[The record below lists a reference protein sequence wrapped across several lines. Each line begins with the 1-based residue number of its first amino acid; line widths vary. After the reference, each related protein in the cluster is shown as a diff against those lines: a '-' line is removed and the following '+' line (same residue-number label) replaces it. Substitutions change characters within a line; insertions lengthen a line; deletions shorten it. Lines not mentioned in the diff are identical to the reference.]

1 MTFVGDFET
10 TVYDGQEYTEV
21 WASGVCNI
29 SDLSCV
35 IHNSIGE
42 TFSYLENIGEDVV
55 IYYHNLRFDGEFYVS
70 YLLNKLKYKYYEG
83 PRKKKKTFKCVISDA
98 GLWFNITITTPKN
111 IISIRDS
118 LKLIPLSI
126 ETMGVAFNTDHRK
139 STIEYKGFR
148 KAGGVITEREEH
160 YLKNDLLV
168 LAESLRH
175 MFDVTTKTT
184 ISSAALSDFKKTFY
198 GIDYR
203 EWFPNLEAIETPNYF
218 DEKNTD
224 EFIRKSYKGG
234 WCYVN
239 PKIQGREVGKGKTF
253 DVNGLYSSVMHSSSG
268 CVYPIGKPFFFQ
280 GRHPSQSEEFFNV
293 LFYKD
298 KS

>member
-35 IHNSIGE
+35 IHNSIGK

-70 YLLNKLKYKYYEG
+70 YLLNELKYKYYEG
-83 PRKKKKTFKCVISDA
+83 DRKKKKTFKCVISDA

-126 ETMGVAFNTDHRK
+126 EDMAKPLIQYT
-139 STIEYKGFR
+139 E
-148 KAGGVITEREEH
+148 KARLNIKALER
-160 YLKNDLLV
+160 
-168 LAESLRH
+168 R
-175 MFDVTTKTT
+175 
-184 ISSAALSDFKKTFY
+184 
-198 GIDYR
+198 
-203 EWFPNLEAIETPNYF
+203 
-218 DEKNTD
+218 
-224 EFIRKSYKGG
+224 
-234 WCYVN
+234 
-239 PKIQGREVGKGKTF
+239 VG
-253 DVNGLYSSVMHSSSG
+253 
-268 CVYPIGKPFFFQ
+268 
-280 GRHPSQSEEFFNV
+280 
-293 LFYKD
+293 
-298 KS
+298 